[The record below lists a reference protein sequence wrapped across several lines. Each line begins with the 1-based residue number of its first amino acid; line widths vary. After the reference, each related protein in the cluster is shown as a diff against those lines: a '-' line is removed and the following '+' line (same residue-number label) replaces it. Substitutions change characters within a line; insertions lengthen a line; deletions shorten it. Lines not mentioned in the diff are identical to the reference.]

1 MRPKVNQRRNRTAGQ
16 TTSISDEIVEFL
28 ERNSDKLEE
37 LPPIINIAF
46 SAERRAEAWHVR
58 LHNKQV
64 MQGFNKS
71 AMVTVMLPLKAWR
84 TLVKKKDQ
92 KLWQKALDDGQIH
105 IHGEEAAV
113 AALTRLFEQNGKH
126 NGNIEADSPEEH

>member
-1 MRPKVNQRRNRTAGQ
+1 MAQ
-16 TTSISDEIVEFL
+16 TNSIPDEIVEFL
-28 ERNSDKLEE
+28 ERHSDKLED
-37 LPPIINIAF
+37 LPPVINIAF

-71 AMVTVMLPLKAWR
+71 ALVTVMLPLKSWR

-105 IHGEEAAV
+105 IHGEENAV
-113 AALTRLFEQNGKH
+113 AAISRLFQQNGKH
-126 NGNIEADSPEEH
+126 NGKLEVDSPEEE